1 MKRKILIITPYL
13 IQGGVE
19 HSLITAL
26 SQIDYKK
33 NDVTLYLYK
42 NGTDLLP
49 QVPEVVRVIQGI
61 DETHYYRK
69 IHSVILIFLIRLC
82 TLFQF
87 QNHKSKLESL
97 LSSYIHKS
105 KVDYP
110 HKTYF
115 KNTKFDLI
123 ISYCLHLGTE
133 ITLQID
139 ATKRVLFLHNSHTEY
154 HQDIFEGCFEK
165 LDKIIAVNDVVKQIY
180 INKYPGISDRITV
193 IENYVDAYEI
203 IEKSK
208 QFDVNKCE
216 YKGQYFLCT
225 CGRIS
230 KEKGFNLAVDAA
242 EYLKNQGVS
251 FVWLFVGDG
260 DFRTSIE
267 QSIEEKNLDDY
278 VLITGFQ
285 DNPYPYIAA
294 ADIYIQ
300 PSYEEAQPL
309 VLLEAMVLGKSI
321 VSTKTVGGKTILKD
335 GEKGVLTDFN
345 GQAIANG
352 IMTLINS
359 PDVRHSF
366 ENIYTLEDNKKE
378 KKIYIEK
385 INQLLS
391 Q

>member
-49 QVPEVVRVIQGI
+49 QVPEEVRVIQGI

-359 PDVRHSF
+359 PDMRHSF
-366 ENIYTLEDNKKE
+366 ENQYTLEDNKKE
-378 KKIYIEK
+378 KQVYIEK